1 MTTHSLISVVM
12 ENVSEP
18 STRVVVVDDH
28 IMVSELLAL
37 SITKEPHLSLVGVV
51 GNLTDALDLIQR
63 EHPDVVLLNYR
74 SPDFESIDVIKMLIK
89 ESPGSRVVMLSGNGD
104 YELQRQ
110 ALEAGCTDVLG
121 KNARISDVLK
131 AIRSA
136 VDGELVSPGG
146 DSGERRSA

>member
-1 MTTHSLISVVM
+1 M
-12 ENVSEP
+12 ENESEALI
-18 STRVVVVDDH
+18 RVAVVDDH

-37 SITKEPHLSLVGVV
+37 SITKEPRLSLVGVV
-51 GNLTDALDLIQR
+51 GSLTDAIDLLQR

-74 SPDFESIDVIKMLIK
+74 SPDFESLDVVKMMIK
-89 ESPGSRVVMLSGNGD
+89 ESPDSRVVMLSGNGD

-110 ALEAGCTDVLG
+110 ALEAGCTDVLT

-136 VDGELVSPGG
+136 VSGELVGSGG